1 MSKDSHWTVN
11 NFVIPFSRVEEKWEK
26 NGVGGKPREFH
37 VGYVN
42 FELFIRQ
49 PSRDASSVQVR
60 VWIST

>member
-1 MSKDSHWTVN
+1 MN

-42 FELFIRQ
+42 FEFLL
-49 PSRDASSVQVR
+49 DNQVEMPVR
-60 VWIST
+60 CKLEFGFQHKGLCYI